1 MHTYVCICKQN
12 KIQRET
18 AKIHNKKN
26 NNNITFALNI
36 TKKIESMCIN
46 DSQLMTYVAGTI
58 AACIHMHIC
67 ICGAAHSN

>member
-1 MHTYVCICKQN
+1 MCIHMYVYVN
-12 KIQRET
+12 KIKYN
-18 AKIHNKKN
+18 AKLLRYTKK

-46 DSQLMTYVAGTI
+46 DCQLMTYVAGTI

-67 ICGAAHSN
+67 ICGTAHSN